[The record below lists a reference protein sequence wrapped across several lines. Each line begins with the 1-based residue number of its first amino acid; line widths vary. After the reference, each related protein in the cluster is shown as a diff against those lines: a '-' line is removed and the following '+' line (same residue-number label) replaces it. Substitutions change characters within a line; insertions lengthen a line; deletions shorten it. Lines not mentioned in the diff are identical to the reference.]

1 MAISRPFL
9 LALVGVALLG
19 ATVFA
24 VQNARNKASDEAAP
38 AAKPAEQA
46 TPAPTAPAPAQAAG
60 KLSAK
65 DAVAA
70 ILSPGEPIDSARFS
84 LRYNT
89 RELGG
94 GHEHDYASVS
104 GLFVSK
110 GRGSVPDFDVR
121 VRNHDEVS
129 AGHVEAS
136 SNVHAVV
143 ADGNPYVGAGNK
155 MYDGSPAEL
164 KSVTKV
170 RHSIETSGIA
180 KLPQF
185 ELTRWLDNVK
195 VAGVEKVDG
204 VDATHVSGNVVAAD
218 VAGDIVK
225 LVRAEAEASGS
236 QAGLPGNVQKIAK
249 KSVKKA
255 ELNAWVGSDRIVRRM
270 TLDVQFVAPK
280 ALREP
285 GDTARWTGAIELRL
299 SDVNKVGAVEA
310 PSNVASVPARK
321 GMGAK
326 DAKSARDTLA
336 TAALAV
342 DAPGGVVGGGY
353 SFLRL
358 GRIGDSTHVANKVLR
373 AVEQHKQVVV
383 LFRNPRSLDDKATA
397 ESLEYLKSHTKKKL
411 VVFTDDV
418 ENTKSYGKLLENLG
432 VTQAP
437 ATVFINRRGT
447 ASLVEGYVDGPSLA
461 QVIADAR

>member
-9 LALVGVALLG
+9 LALIGVALLG

-24 VQNARNKASDEAAP
+24 VQNAHNKASDEAAP
-38 AAKPAEQA
+38 VAKPAEQA
-46 TPAPTAPAPAQAAG
+46 APAPAAPAPAQAAG

-84 LRYNT
+84 VRYTT
-89 RELGG
+89 RELAG

-110 GRGSVPDFDVR
+110 GGGAVPDFDIR

-143 ADGNPYVGAGNK
+143 AGGQPYVGAGDK
-155 MYDGSPAEL
+155 MYDGSPTEL
-164 KSVTKV
+164 KNVTKV
-170 RHSIETSGIA
+170 RHSIETSAIS

-185 ELTRWLDNVK
+185 ELTRWLGNLRVE
-195 VAGVEKVDG
+195 GVEKVDG

-218 VAGDIVK
+218 VAGDILR
-225 LVRAEAEASGS
+225 LVRAEAEASAS
-236 QAGLPGNVQKIAK
+236 QAGLPGNVQKVAK

-285 GDTARWTGAIELRL
+285 GDSARWTGSVEVEL
-299 SDVNKVGAVEA
+299 SDVNKVDAVEA

-326 DAKSARDTLA
+326 DAKSARNTLA
-336 TAALAV
+336 AAALAV
-342 DAPGGVVGGGY
+342 DAPGGVVGGAY

-358 GRIGDSTHVANKVLR
+358 GSISDSTHVANKVLR
-373 AVEQHKQVVV
+373 AVEQNKQVVV

-397 ESLEYLKSHTKKKL
+397 ESLQYLKSHTKKL

-437 ATVFINRRGT
+437 AIVFINRRGT

>member
-9 LALVGVALLG
+9 LALLGVALLG
-19 ATVFA
+19 ATAFA
-24 VQNARNKASDEAAP
+24 VSNARNKASDEAP
-38 AAKPAEQA
+38 TAAKPADQA
-46 TPAPTAPAPAQAAG
+46 TPAPSAPQPAQTSG

-65 DAVAA
+65 DALTA

-84 LRYNT
+84 VRYDT
-89 RELGG
+89 RELAG

-104 GLFVSK
+104 GLYVSK
-110 GRGSVPDFDVR
+110 GRGSVPDFDIR
-121 VRNHDEVS
+121 VRDHNETS
-129 AGHVEAS
+129 ARHVKTD

-143 ADGNPYVGAGNK
+143 ADGKPYVGAGDK
-155 MYDGSPAEL
+155 MYNGSAAEL
-164 KSVTKV
+164 KTVTKL
-170 RHSIETSGIA
+170 RHAIESGPVA
-180 KLPQF
+180 TLHPFDLPS
-185 ELTRWLDNVK
+185 WIDNPK
-195 VAGVEKVDG
+195 VEGVEKVDG
-204 VDATHVSGNVVAAD
+204 VDATHVSGNVAAGD

-225 LVRAEAEASGS
+225 LLNAEATDAGS
-236 QAGLPGNVQKIAK
+236 QARVPGNVPKIAK
-249 KSVKKA
+249 KAVKQA
-255 ELNAWVGSDRIVRRM
+255 EFDAWVGSDRVVRRM
-270 TLDVQFVAPK
+270 TLAAQLVAPK

-285 GDTARWTGAIELRL
+285 GDSARWTTNVEVKL
-299 SDVNKVGAVEA
+299 SDVNKVEAVEA
-310 PSNVASVPARK
+310 PSKVAAQPARK

-326 DAKSARDTLA
+326 DAKDARNTLVA
-336 TAALAV
+336 AALAV
-342 DAPGGVVGGGY
+342 DAPGGVVGGTY

-358 GRIGDSTHVANKVLR
+358 GRVGDSTHVANKVLR

-383 LFRNPRSLDDKATA
+383 LFRNPRSLDDKATT
-397 ESLEYLKSHTKKKL
+397 ESLQYLKSHTKKL

-437 ATVFINRRGT
+437 AIVFINRRGT